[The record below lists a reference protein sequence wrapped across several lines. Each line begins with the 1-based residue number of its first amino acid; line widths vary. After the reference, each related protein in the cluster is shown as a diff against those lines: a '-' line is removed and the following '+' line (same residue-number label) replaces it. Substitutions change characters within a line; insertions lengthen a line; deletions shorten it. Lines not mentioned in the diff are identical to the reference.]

1 MKQVENMLDLYA
13 WRDSVNDYAND
24 DGATLWYMQQQLLNQ
39 GDARDAALSAWLDLM
54 PEHQGNALIF
64 DRVFSGLFQKG
75 VPIRDTPKPDASD
88 RLDDISDSLRHSFPS
103 QFQDRTRRKSFA
115 HLLTKLEQSGVFG
128 KNADYEDIANTLFK
142 PYMVLD
148 GGAGTSMVFKRSELE
163 QRGIKKSDLE
173 DSVNYAVLRALKEG
187 KNLQFEYL
195 GDNQIKSKE
204 GMEKIMKHIQSLDSG
219 ASMWTGV
226 RKKADGNGMEVVI
239 VAGNRA
245 DIDSRTVVGRWVYED
260 IDEDGNKI
268 MSRLEYD
275 DEETIRVLSAYKRGN
290 FMDIDNNDNNIYFR
304 VRNWID
310 RGPSN
315 KFKSIPGGLEEVLTQ
330 PFIDLAKFEYDEVVL
345 PFWEKYGPKGGDLS
359 PEEFAQKWEEVR
371 RKETYA
377 FEEKYF
383 DLFTYGLVDP
393 YHPMIAPGAAYGLS
407 ARLRQNM
414 ERKKFKERYGTQRL
428 RSLSP

>member
-1 MKQVENMLDLYA
+1 
-13 WRDSVNDYAND
+13 
-24 DGATLWYMQQQLLNQ
+24 
-39 GDARDAALSAWLDLM
+39 
-54 PEHQGNALIF
+54 
-64 DRVFSGLFQKG
+64 
-75 VPIRDTPKPDASD
+75 
-88 RLDDISDSLRHSFPS
+88 
-103 QFQDRTRRKSFA
+103 
-115 HLLTKLEQSGVFG
+115 
-128 KNADYEDIANTLFK
+128 
-142 PYMVLD
+142 MVLD

-345 PFWEKYGPKGGDLS
+345 PFWEKYGPKGEDLS
-359 PEEFAQKWEEVR
+359 PDEFAQKWEEVR

>member
-39 GDARDAALSAWLDLM
+39 GDSRDAALSAWIDLM

-64 DRVFSGLFQKG
+64 DRVFSGLFTKG
-75 VPIRDTPKPDASD
+75 VPIRDTPKPDAQN
-88 RLDDISDSLRHSFPS
+88 RLDDIHDSLRHSFPS
-103 QFQDRTRRKSFA
+103 QFQNRTRRKSFA
-115 HLLTKLEQSGVFG
+115 HLLTKLEQTGVFG
-128 KNADYEDIANTLFK
+128 ENADYEDIADILFK
-142 PYMVLD
+142 PYLVLD
-148 GGAGTSMVFKRSELE
+148 GGTTTGMVFKRSELE

-173 DSVNYAVLRALKEG
+173 DSINYAVLRALKEG
-187 KNLQFEYL
+187 KNLQFQYL

-204 GMEKIMKHIQSLDSG
+204 GMAKILKHIQDLDSG

-226 RKKADGNGMEVVI
+226 RKTADGKGMEVVI
-239 VAGNRA
+239 VAGNKQ
-245 DIDSRTVVGRWVYED
+245 DIDSRDVVGRWVYED
-260 IDEDGNKI
+260 VDDKGNKI
-268 MSRLEYD
+268 MSRLEYN

-290 FMDIDNNDNNIYFR
+290 FMDIDNNDGNIYFR
-304 VRNWID
+304 VKNWID

-315 KFKSIPGGLEEVLTQ
+315 KFKSIPGGLEEILTQ

-345 PFWEKYGPKGGDLS
+345 PFWEKYGPKGENLS
-359 PEEFAQKWEEVR
+359 PDEFAEKWEEVR

-383 DLFTYGLVDP
+383 ELFTYGLVDP
-393 YHPMIAPGAAYGLS
+393 YHPMIGPGIFRGLS
-407 ARLRQNM
+407 EEARQELDRRRFESN
-414 ERKKFKERYGTQRL
+414 FGTHRL
-428 RSLSP
+428 SSKNP